1 MSYNTF
7 WSDYRTLHEK
17 AQTMLFN
24 FLAVAAG
31 GAIGAAGRYGVA
43 LATQALIPS
52 EHALAGFPVATIF
65 VNIVGCFVIGFAS
78 HFFMQADFP
87 TSGSWKLF
95 CITGILGGFTTFST
109 FSLESIDL
117 LQSGA
122 TGLGA
127 LYIGLS
133 LALCLVG
140 VFAGRLLAQIIWK
153 A

>member
-1 MSYNTF
+1 
-7 WSDYRTLHEK
+7 
-17 AQTMLFN
+17 MLFN
-24 FLAVAAG
+24 ILAVAAG
-31 GAIGAAGRYGVA
+31 GAIGAAARYGAA
-43 LATQALIPS
+43 LATQALMPT

-65 VNIVGCFVIGFAS
+65 VNVVGCFIIGFAS

-87 TSGSWKLF
+87 SKSTWQLF
-95 CITGILGGFTTFST
+95 CVTGALGGFTTFST

-122 TGLGA
+122 TGLGIA
-127 LYIGLS
+127 YIGLS

-140 VFAGRLLAQIIWK
+140 VVAGRFLAQLIWK

>member
-1 MSYNTF
+1 
-7 WSDYRTLHEK
+7 
-17 AQTMLFN
+17 MLFS

-65 VNIVGCFVIGFAS
+65 VNIVNIVGCFVIGFAS

>member
-7 WSDYRTLHEK
+7 WFDYRTLHEK

-78 HFFMQADFP
+78 HFFMQADFS